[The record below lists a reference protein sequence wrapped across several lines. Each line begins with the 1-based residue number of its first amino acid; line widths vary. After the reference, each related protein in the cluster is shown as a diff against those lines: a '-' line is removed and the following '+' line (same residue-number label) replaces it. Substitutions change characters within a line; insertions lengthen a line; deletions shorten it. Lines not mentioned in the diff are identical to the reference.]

1 MGSPWKAITDDNRRE
16 GLLLLKKKDLIPTEI
31 AEHFSF
37 TLPAVSSHLRILK
50 DAGLITEKKEC
61 KNRFY
66 SLSKINTLEMVQF
79 FEHMYGYSL
88 NSLKEYVENN
98 ENKISIGSRKW

>member
-1 MGSPWKAITDDNRRE
+1 MGSPWKAIADDNRRE
-16 GLLLLKKKDLIPTEI
+16 VLLLLKKKDLIPTEI

-37 TLPAVSSHLRILK
+37 TLPAVSSR
-50 DAGLITEKKEC
+50 DAGLITQKKEG

-66 SLSKINTLEMVQF
+66 SLSKRKTLEMVQF
-79 FEHMYGYSL
+79 FEYMYGYSL

-98 ENKISIGSRKW
+98 ENKISNGSRKWG